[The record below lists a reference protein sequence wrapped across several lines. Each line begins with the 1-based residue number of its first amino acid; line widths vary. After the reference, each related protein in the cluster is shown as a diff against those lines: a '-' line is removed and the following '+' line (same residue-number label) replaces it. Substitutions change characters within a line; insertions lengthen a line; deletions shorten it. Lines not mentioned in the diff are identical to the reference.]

1 MNAFSRTSLGL
12 ALVVSSVGCGG
23 PSKPF
28 DTQTSTTEVAA
39 TTSAPAPTTTP
50 APSTSPPPSTS
61 TSAPATVPST
71 PAAPVVLPPAPVE
84 PNVAQ
89 PAGEVGG
96 LTVLDWA
103 GYTAAVSYT
112 FDDTNSSQIEHY
124 AALNALGVHYTFYLQ
139 TNKSELSDPVWKQAI
154 LDGHEIGNHSH
165 SHQETDDGTDVDKA
179 QTEIQTEL
187 GVTAYTMAAPMGKA
201 VYADIAATR
210 FLINRGVS
218 NGLVG
223 AGDNT
228 DRFDLPCF
236 IPDEEA
242 PADDFNK
249 QVDSAVSAKSWRTVL
264 VHGFTGG
271 SDSAYQPVAIEEF
284 VAAVQYAKDLKTVW
298 LDSVVNV
305 GAYWLGQKAF
315 AAATPTT
322 SGTDQVWTWT
332 LPEHFP
338 PGHVLR
344 VTVTGGKLSQNGTP
358 LVWDSHGYYEVSLD
372 AKSLTLSP

>member
-1 MNAFSRTSLGL
+1 MNAFSRTSFG
-12 ALVVSSVGCGG
+12 ASAVMMGVACGG

-28 DTQTSTTEVAA
+28 DTHSTTSATASE
-39 TTSAPAPTTTP
+39 TTSAPAPAPVPTTP
-50 APSTSPPPSTS
+50 VALVALPS
-61 TSAPATVPST
+61 
-71 PAAPVVLPPAPVE
+71 APVE
-84 PNVAQ
+84 PTVAQ

-103 GYTAAVSYT
+103 GFTAAVSYT
-112 FDDTNSSQIEHY
+112 FDDTNSSQIAHY
-124 AALNALGVHYTFYLQ
+124 EALNALGVHYTFYLQ
-139 TNKSELSDPVWKQAI
+139 TNKSELGDAVWKQAV

-165 SHQETDDGTDVDKA
+165 SHQETDDGSDVDQA
-179 QTEIQTEL
+179 QTKIQTEL
-187 GVTAYTMAAPMGKA
+187 GVTAYTLAAPMGKA
-201 VYADIAATR
+201 VYADVAATR

-223 AGDNT
+223 PGDSTNP
-228 DRFDLPCF
+228 FNLPCF
-236 IPDEEA
+236 IPNEDA
-242 PADDFNK
+242 PAGDITA
-249 QVDSAVSAKSWRTVL
+249 QVDSAVTAKKWRTVL

-271 SDSAYQPVAIEEF
+271 SDGAYQPVAIEEF
-284 VAAVQYAKDLKTVW
+284 VAAVQYTKDLKTVW
-298 LDSVVNV
+298 VDSVVNV

-315 AAATPTT
+315 NAATPTT
-322 SGTDQVWTWT
+322 TGTDQVWAWT